1 MPATSFTRP
10 VSVFEPASS
19 GRPVGLRP
27 SGALG
32 AESVRPQ
39 TTTTPGGSAVGGMPV
54 GTAAGGQRGSHNKS
68 EQPATVRVVDD
79 RV

>member
-10 VSVFEPASS
+10 VSAFEPATS

-27 SGALG
+27 AGALG
-32 AESVRPQ
+32 AEAMRPQ
-39 TTTTPGGSAVGGMPV
+39 TTTMGGAPMGGMPV
-54 GTAAGGQRGSHNKS
+54 GHGAGSDRGSRDKAD
-68 EQPATVRVVDD
+68 QPATVRVVDS

>member
-10 VSVFEPASS
+10 VSAFEPATG

-32 AESVRPQ
+32 AEAVRPQ
-39 TTTTPGGSAVGGMPV
+39 TTSMGGSPMGGMPV
-54 GTAAGGQRGSHNKS
+54 GHGAGGQRGSRDKS
-68 EQPATVRVVDD
+68 EVPATVRVVDD